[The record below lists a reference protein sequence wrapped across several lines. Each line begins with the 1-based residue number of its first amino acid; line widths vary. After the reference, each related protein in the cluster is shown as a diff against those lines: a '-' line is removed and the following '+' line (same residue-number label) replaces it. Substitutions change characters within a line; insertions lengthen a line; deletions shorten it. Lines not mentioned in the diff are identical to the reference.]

1 MISERSPLSSSTR
14 RRRIVIVGG
23 GTAGWMSAALLARIT
38 EGKLCEITLVE
49 SEVIGTVGVG
59 EATIPPI
66 KRFNHLLGVHELDFI
81 RATKATFKLGIE
93 FVDWH
98 RLGARYMHPF
108 GKIGEPIGRTG
119 FEHFLARRRLAG
131 HDDPF
136 EAFSLNCVAARQ
148 NRFKTPHVNLSYAY
162 HFDAG
167 LFAAFLR
174 RYAEAAGVA
183 RIEGKI
189 TRVGQNAESG
199 FVETLTLEDG
209 REVPGDF
216 FIDCSGL
223 VGLLI
228 EKTLKSGFEDWADTL
243 PCDRAV
249 FVPSERTEPM
259 TPYTRATARSA
270 GWTWRI
276 PLQHRTGNGHVFA
289 SAFMS
294 DDEAVDILM
303 GHLDGAPLA
312 DPKVIR
318 FSTGRRKLAWN
329 RNVVAIGLSSG
340 FLEPLESTSIHLI
353 HSGLVKLLDFW
364 PGDDISPLL
373 VEQYNRAMSAQYE
386 RIRDFLVL
394 HYKATEREDSA
405 FWQYCR
411 HMAVPESLSWKIDH
425 FRQSS
430 RIILTPQDLFQPTSW
445 LAVML
450 GQNIVPQGYDP
461 LADVVDDDRVAAQ
474 FVAMRAA
481 VDQTAA
487 ALPMH
492 QAFLERLS

>member
-1 MISERSPLSSSTR
+1 MTVEAGSSK

-23 GTAGWMSAALLARIT
+23 GTAGWMSAALLARLT
-38 EGKLCEITLVE
+38 EGRLGDITLIE
-49 SEVIGTVGVG
+49 SDAIGTIGVG

-66 KRFNHLLGVHELDFI
+66 RRFNHLLGIHELDFV
-81 RATKATFKLGIE
+81 RATRATFKLGIE

-131 HDDPF
+131 HAEPF

-148 NRFKTPHVNLSYAY
+148 NRFKTPHPDLSYAY

-174 RYAEAAGVA
+174 RYAEDRGVS
-183 RIEGKI
+183 RIEGRI
-189 TRVGQNAESG
+189 SGIVQHAESG
-199 FVETLTLEDG
+199 FVEQLTLEDG
-209 REVPGDF
+209 RDIPGDF

-223 VGLLI
+223 AGLLI
-228 EKTLKSGFEDWADTL
+228 EKTLKSGFDDWSAHL
-243 PCDRAV
+243 PCDRAA
-249 FVPSERTEPM
+249 FVPSERTGPV
-259 TPYTRATARSA
+259 TPYTRATARTA

-276 PLQHRTGNGHVFA
+276 PLQHRVGNGHVFA

-294 DDEAVDILM
+294 DDEAADILVR
-303 GHLDGAPLA
+303 HLDGKPLA
-312 DPKVIR
+312 DPKFIR
-318 FSTGRRKLAWN
+318 FTTGRRKLAWN

-364 PGDDISPLL
+364 PGETISPLL
-373 VEQYNRAMSAQYE
+373 IEQYNRAMTAQYE

-394 HYKATEREDSA
+394 HYKATEREDSP
-405 FWQYCR
+405 FWHYCR
-411 HMAVPESLSWKIDH
+411 HMAVPESLTWKIDH
-425 FRQSS
+425 FRLAS
-430 RIILTPQDLFQPTSW
+430 RIVLTPQDLFQPTSW

-450 GQNIVPQGYDP
+450 GQNIVPESYDP
-461 LADVVDDDRVAAQ
+461 LADVIDYDEVAGRFA
-474 FVAMRAA
+474 AMRAGVERA
-481 VDQTAA
+481 VQ
-487 ALPMH
+487 ALPAH
-492 QAFLERLS
+492 EAFLERLP